1 MNEIFFSLKF
11 ANNSYG
17 LTMLGDI
24 APTVSILQDIV
35 SRKIDP
41 NIFDG
46 NYQ

>member
-1 MNEIFFSLKF
+1 MDELFFSLRF

-24 APTVSILQDIV
+24 APTVSILQDII

-41 NIFDG
+41 NVFNG
-46 NYQ
+46 KYE